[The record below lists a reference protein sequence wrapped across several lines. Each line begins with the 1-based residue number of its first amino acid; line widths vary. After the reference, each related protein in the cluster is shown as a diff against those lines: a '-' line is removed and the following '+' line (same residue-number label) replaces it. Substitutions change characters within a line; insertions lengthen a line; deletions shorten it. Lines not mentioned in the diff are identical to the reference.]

1 MSFQSKYCLFPSEK
15 YNDHYIDD
23 MLEAIKNKK
32 SYSWVRIGDGELV
45 FFQQEYIKPI
55 KDILQQVG
63 WSKNNTYCG
72 AKIPNLELRDRIVE
86 SAKNSDLVG
95 VFQGDPPML
104 EIFEKINI
112 NPKSICYAFDNVFL
126 PMNAKF
132 VNRILLKNRL
142 FIVGMKSDFYK
153 QKFKE
158 ILGVDVVGTAT
169 IKDYSEIISRDS
181 SYSSGNKKILLY
193 GHSMSCAFALEVAG
207 KVPKVDGVILVNPP
221 IKLKPSRGMS
231 PGLLNYLKYI
241 GYFIFAPHTPIVNM
255 AGDPSL
261 IEDESDR
268 KESEQRNHDPLLVK
282 YFSMHYMTESKKIM
296 DAMVENA
303 RQAGCPLLLLYGD
316 KDMIVDKAGCDE
328 IYSSWK
334 GHNKNYE
341 IINGG
346 SHGKSTAIKG
356 AGIITQWI
364 ESI

>member
-23 MLEAIKNKK
+23 MIEAIKNKK

-55 KDILQQVG
+55 KDILRQVG
-63 WSKNNTYCG
+63 WSNNNTYCG

-169 IKDYSEIISRDS
+169 IKDYSEIEACMNTMCQYDYDVALVSAGVNANVICYEMS
-181 SYSSGNKKILLY
+181 NKLNRVFLDMGHAWDNAFHPPPNWKEYWLIPAWQEGKLFQPNERIIYNDKLY
-193 GHSMSCAFALEVAG
+193 QNVS
-207 KVPKVDGVILVNPP
+207 N
-221 IKLKPSRGMS
+221 
-231 PGLLNYLKYI
+231 
-241 GYFIFAPHTPIVNM
+241 
-255 AGDPSL
+255 
-261 IEDESDR
+261 
-268 KESEQRNHDPLLVK
+268 
-282 YFSMHYMTESKKIM
+282 
-296 DAMVENA
+296 
-303 RQAGCPLLLLYGD
+303 
-316 KDMIVDKAGCDE
+316 
-328 IYSSWK
+328 
-334 GHNKNYE
+334 E
-341 IINGG
+341 IIG
-346 SHGKSTAIKG
+346 SCPEGDSKWAV
-356 AGIITQWI
+356 I
-364 ESI
+364 ELI